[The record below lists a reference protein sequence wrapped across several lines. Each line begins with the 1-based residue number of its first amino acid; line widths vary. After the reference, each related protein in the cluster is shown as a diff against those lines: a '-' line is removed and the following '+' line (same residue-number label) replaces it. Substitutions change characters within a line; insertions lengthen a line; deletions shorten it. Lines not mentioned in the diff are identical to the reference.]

1 MQKEGKEMRLYVIY
15 LQGAEAVKAGYAYQN
30 GRCYRRILHDG
41 EYAGQLEVVRDDEE
55 AQLVAV
61 SYIPESC
68 VEFVKAELAENG
80 FAGMDYWVFNYSD
93 EECCEDE
100 EFVQSGKIAENLP
113 DLIITTTY
121 GGLHVFRHDHCALDY
136 HMGDDCVLE
145 IMDANTGEV
154 YKHTSGWDPMLLMR
168 EISELV
174 KGR

>member
-1 MQKEGKEMRLYVIY
+1 MERFCVIY
-15 LQGAEAVKAGYAYQN
+15 LQGVEAVKAGYAYQN
-30 GRCYRRILHDG
+30 ERCYRRILHNG

-61 SYIPESC
+61 NYIPESC

-80 FAGMDYWVFNYSD
+80 FAGMDYWIYSYSD
-93 EECCEDE
+93 EECCKDE
-100 EFVQSGKIAENLP
+100 EFVQSGKIAENLT
-113 DLIITTTY
+113 DLIVVTTF
-121 GGLHVFRHDHCALDY
+121 GGLHAFRHNHCALDY
-136 HMGDDCVLE
+136 HMQDESVLE

-154 YKHTSGWDPMLLMR
+154 YKQTPGWDPMLLMR